1 MVLVVHKILCNFL
14 IVPEDILGGAWHQYF
29 LNLPGGPS
37 VQRTLRMI
45 ALWPDEAAEISDILK
60 EGVKNVFMVFV
71 FFSG

>member
-1 MVLVVHKILCNFL
+1 MQCK
-14 IVPEDILGGAWHQYF
+14 
-29 LNLPGGPS
+29 
-37 VQRTLRMI
+37 LRMI